1 MICPKCK
8 SKSRVYNSRPTD
20 DGTIRR
26 NRECLKCKHRY
37 ATIEVSADIKKV
49 VGLSKP
55 KVAKKKHQ
63 PRYTARLTN
72 SEIRHLSDDELMDA
86 LEKGHIDPEQL
97 G

>member
-1 MICPKCK
+1 
-8 SKSRVYNSRPTD
+8 
-20 DGTIRR
+20 
-26 NRECLKCKHRY
+26 
-37 ATIEVSADIKKV
+37 VSADIKKV
-49 VGLSKP
+49 VEFPKP
-55 KVAKKKHQ
+55 KVAKKKHE